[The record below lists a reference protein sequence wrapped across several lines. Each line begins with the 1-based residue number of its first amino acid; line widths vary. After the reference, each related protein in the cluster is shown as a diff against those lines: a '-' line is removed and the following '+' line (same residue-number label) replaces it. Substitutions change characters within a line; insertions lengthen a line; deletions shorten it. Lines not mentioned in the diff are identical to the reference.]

1 MSKFLFLSALYN
13 FASTS
18 KLITFFRRRY
28 EQLLVQDLNYVLR
41 LKGKYVR
48 ATEEIRFLRNCL
60 DQRVTPSDIWRR
72 VRKSKP
78 RNPGDIERA
87 FIRDEIEK
95 NEDVL
100 DEVKRKYRQKLSSA
114 SLRLSFVDRIRFCK
128 LVNQTSARLLDRTRT
143 KKEKTLYWLVK
154 TQLGLSQV
162 DHSVITN
169 LSSVD
174 LTDVQKN
181 VLCRGLNYGIPP
193 KVSPELIKAEFE
205 LCWQQLQDEPA
216 STDERKEETKSTL
229 SSLAR
234 RYANSSVD
242 KSGFPLNR
250 EHMLALKDLRANPSI
265 VITKPDKGNGVVIL
279 DKDDYVAKMLTI
291 LGQEDK
297 FERLGDVEQS
307 DNTSLREKALQA
319 FLLRYRN
326 LGHIPSEVYER
337 IRPVGACRPRMY
349 GLPKLH
355 KLGVPLRPILSMTNA
370 PQHQLAKWLA
380 ELSRPVVAKYSLHPV
395 KDTFELCSNLE
406 RCESERDIADT
417 YMCSFDIASLFTNI
431 PLAATVQICLDSLYR
446 DPGIVKPALP
456 EKLFESLLM
465 KATTEVEFSFNGVM
479 YRQKDGVAMGSPLG
493 PVLANVFVGYCETLL
508 EEDKLPLFYNRFV
521 DDTFSIFLSEENA
534 CVFFGELNKLHPSLC
549 FTMEGEVNKSL
560 PFMDVHVERVGSRLV
575 RSVYRKPMFTGLYTR
590 WDSFSSTDQK
600 VNLIRSL
607 TSRAIKICSQE
618 TLNDEVVKLKDLFA
632 NNGYPLQL
640 VDRVIRNMLVKQK
653 GSRAADDE
661 RHQVFIRLPWIGG
674 KSLEFGKRIRETVR
688 IGYPFTSVRVVFTT
702 TRAFSGK
709 AKDVLPPMLK
719 SCLVY
724 EYKCCCGQTYLGKTT
739 QRLAERVKQHILDKL
754 FRATRTS
761 LCKVPGDS
769 AVTKHLKEYPD
780 CLAVERR
787 ENFTILAQARHKAH
801 LDVLEALYIKKLS
814 PGLCLQKEF
823 IHVLALF

>member
-28 EQLLVQDLNYVLR
+28 EQLLVQNLNYVLR

-265 VITKPDKGNGVVIL
+265 VITKPDRVTGSLSWIRMT
-279 DKDDYVAKMLTI
+279 MLLRCSPF
-291 LGQEDK
+291 LG
-297 FERLGDVEQS
+297 RRI
-307 DNTSLREKALQA
+307 SLR
-319 FLLRYRN
+319 
-326 LGHIPSEVYER
+326 GWV
-337 IRPVGACRPRMY
+337 
-349 GLPKLH
+349 
-355 KLGVPLRPILSMTNA
+355 T
-370 PQHQLAKWLA
+370 
-380 ELSRPVVAKYSLHPV
+380 LSRVTTLRCGKRPCKRSYSGTVTLGIFRV
-395 KDTFELCSNLE
+395 
-406 RCESERDIADT
+406 RCMNE
-417 YMCSFDIASLFTNI
+417 Y
-431 PLAATVQICLDSLYR
+431 
-446 DPGIVKPALP
+446 AL
-456 EKLFESLLM
+456 L
-465 KATTEVEFSFNGVM
+465 
-479 YRQKDGVAMGSPLG
+479 
-493 PVLANVFVGYCETLL
+493 
-508 EEDKLPLFYNRFV
+508 
-521 DDTFSIFLSEENA
+521 
-534 CVFFGELNKLHPSLC
+534 
-549 FTMEGEVNKSL
+549 
-560 PFMDVHVERVGSRLV
+560 VH
-575 RSVYRKPMFTGLYTR
+575 
-590 WDSFSSTDQK
+590 
-600 VNLIRSL
+600 
-607 TSRAIKICSQE
+607 
-618 TLNDEVVKLKDLFA
+618 
-632 NNGYPLQL
+632 
-640 VDRVIRNMLVKQK
+640 VDRVCMTCP
-653 GSRAADDE
+653 S
-661 RHQVFIRLPWIGG
+661 
-674 KSLEFGKRIRETVR
+674 
-688 IGYPFTSVRVVFTT
+688 FTSRVF
-702 TRAFSGK
+702 R
-709 AKDVLPPMLK
+709 
-719 SCLVY
+719 
-724 EYKCCCGQTYLGKTT
+724 CG
-739 QRLAERVKQHILDKL
+739 RFCR
-754 FRATRTS
+754 
-761 LCKVPGDS
+761 
-769 AVTKHLKEYPD
+769 
-780 CLAVERR
+780 
-787 ENFTILAQARHKAH
+787 
-801 LDVLEALYIKKLS
+801 
-814 PGLCLQKEF
+814 
-823 IHVLALF
+823 